1 MASRRGGGPGPHEGP
16 GRSRRE
22 AHDVWTAHQ
31 KYNCSAAAQRRTPTR
46 RAAQRPRETRC
57 RRSREDGELA
67 PRLQVTVDL
76 VLLLE
81 PVDALVILLW
91 NLESSRAARLGLA
104 VVVEGLARVGRE
116 AEKTYLRPSVLIS
129 DNQSSSTTI
138 SHHQR
143 PRCSSTTISPHQQ
156 LISAHQRRFLAHS
169 RKDACRR
176 PTSLI
181 RKDVSEVHEPN

>member
-1 MASRRGGGPGPHEGP
+1 MP
-16 GRSRRE
+16 
-22 AHDVWTAHQ
+22 
-31 KYNCSAAAQRRTPTR
+31 
-46 RAAQRPRETRC
+46 
-57 RRSREDGELA
+57 RSREDGELA

-129 DNQSSSTTI
+129 DNQSSSTTS